1 MQNKENKN
9 NEIQFEIK
17 IQQYFCFSLQ
27 VNAFSLFQKDISLI
41 DQTCQSNEYFFFFFI
56 PYKSPYR
63 YFTKCG
69 VEVLDWPTQTQTWTP
84 LNTFEKLDFILSV
97 LG

>member
-41 DQTCQSNEYFFFFFI
+41 DQTCQSNEYFFFFLFHI
-56 PYKSPYR
+56 KVHID
-63 YFTKCG
+63 T
-69 VEVLDWPTQTQTWTP
+69 L
-84 LNTFEKLDFILSV
+84 LSV
-97 LG
+97 VWRYLTGLHKLRPGPH